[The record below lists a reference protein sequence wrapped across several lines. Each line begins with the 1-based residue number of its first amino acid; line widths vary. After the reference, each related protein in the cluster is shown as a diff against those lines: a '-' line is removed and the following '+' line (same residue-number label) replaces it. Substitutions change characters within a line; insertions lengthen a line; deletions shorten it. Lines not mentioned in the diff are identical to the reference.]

1 MNESGE
7 ERMIM
12 VEMKEM
18 KNNFNPPLLSTVL
31 SAKRISLNL
40 LCHSR
45 KIKGIVSARPLESS
59 ICDFEDIRR
68 QIM

>member
-1 MNESGE
+1 MGNKGENYNNFNNTCFAVNESGE

-18 KNNFNPPLLSTVL
+18 KNNLNPPLLSTVF

-45 KIKGIVSARPLESS
+45 GIKGIV
-59 ICDFEDIRR
+59 
-68 QIM
+68 